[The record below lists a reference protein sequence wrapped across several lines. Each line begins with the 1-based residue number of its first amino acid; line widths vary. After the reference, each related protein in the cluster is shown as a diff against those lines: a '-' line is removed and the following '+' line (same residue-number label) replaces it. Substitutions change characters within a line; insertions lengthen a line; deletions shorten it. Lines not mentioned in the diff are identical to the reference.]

1 MLLEEQDIKYNKK
14 NTKIPLFLTKV
25 DNKDQTELNIDEQ
38 SIKFKPLVGKVKKD
52 QTTGELTIICPK
64 KSDVIIVTIYR
75 ILVKKKS
82 QSII

>member
-1 MLLEEQDIKYNKK
+1 MS
-14 NTKIPLFLTKV
+14 KV
-25 DNKDQTELNIDEQ
+25 L
-38 SIKFKPLVGKVKKD
+38 SFKPLVGKVKMD
-52 QTTGELTIICPK
+52 QTTGGFTIICPK